1 MRYQI
6 CQNIRF
12 QACSNVCRVLV
23 LFFGDLGLV
32 VEAVVAESLELFAGV
47 FFAFGGGVGV
57 AEGTGSGS

>member
-1 MRYQI
+1 M
-6 CQNIRF
+6 
-12 QACSNVCRVLV
+12 

-47 FFAFGGGVGV
+47 FFAFRGGVGV